1 VAPPNLSEL
10 PTKLGTITNTYAR
23 NARKF
28 QDEFMQIWALET
40 IRQNENLYDSP
51 GRTGAAAW
59 VSWPTYWSLNGQS
72 TIFQASC
79 LFWTTGGHFL
89 HLSEPP
95 VSFRRSLAIIP
106 SVQVLM
112 SKCLNLLTYSYFMLL
127 HIKETGWEGMDWIN
141 LVQDKDKWPG
151 LINLPVPQNFG
162 NFLTSERSNSSS
174 AGTLLQATLIS
185 WHT

>member
-1 VAPPNLSEL
+1 
-10 PTKLGTITNTYAR
+10 
-23 NARKF
+23 
-28 QDEFMQIWALET
+28 
-40 IRQNENLYDSP
+40 
-51 GRTGAAAW
+51 
-59 VSWPTYWSLNGQS
+59 
-72 TIFQASC
+72 
-79 LFWTTGGHFL
+79 
-89 HLSEPP
+89 
-95 VSFRRSLAIIP
+95 
-106 SVQVLM
+106 
-112 SKCLNLLTYSYFMLL
+112 MLL

>member
-1 VAPPNLSEL
+1 MAPNLSEI

-23 NARKF
+23 NARKL
-28 QDEFMQIWALET
+28 QDEVAQIRALEI

-72 TIFQASC
+72 TIFRASC

-89 HLSEPP
+89 HLSKPP

-106 SVQVLM
+106 SAQVLM
-112 SKCLNLLTYSYFMLL
+112 SKCSNLLTYSYFMLL
-127 HIKETGWEGMDWIN
+127 HIKETGWEGMEWIN
-141 LVQDKDKWPG
+141 LAQDKDKWQG
-151 LINLPVPQNFG
+151 IINLQVPQNLG
-162 NFLTSERSNSSS
+162 NFLTWINYSTTPLPDWLTNKLRP
-174 AGTLLQATLIS
+174 LQS
-185 WHT
+185 